1 VCGSSILPGA
11 PPAKTR
17 LPFLRTRETHLPTR
31 DDVLIYET
39 EPLKRALDV
48 VGPLSAMLFAA
59 SSAPDTDFT
68 AALVDVFPGGGC
80 HFVQEGIG
88 RARWRESDV
97 TPTMIEPGEVH
108 EYTIDL
114 WATAHSF
121 APGHRVRL
129 EISSSNFDRYD
140 RNPNTGHPFGQDAER
155 RPAAQTIFHDAAR
168 PSRITLPVLERA
180 AMRGRSGSTTA

>member
-1 VCGSSILPGA
+1 MRVWLGVSLWEL
-11 PPAKTR
+11 AKWMPDRRGLATR
-17 LPFLRTRETHLPTR
+17 A
-31 DDVLIYET
+31 DVLVFET
-39 EPLKRALDV
+39 ESLTRALDAA
-48 VGPLSAMLFAA
+48 GPLSVTLFAA

-68 AALVDVFPGGGC
+68 AALVDVFPDGGC
-80 HFVQEGIG
+80 QFVQEGIV

-97 TPTMIEPGEVH
+97 TPTLIEPGEVY

-155 RPAAQTIFHDAAR
+155 RPAVQTIFHDATR
-168 PSRITLPVLERA
+168 PSRITLPVLDRSA
-180 AMRGRSGSTTA
+180 TRGN